1 MYDVIS
7 HNEFGDEGWTSRKNQ
22 AETKLRFANIIE
34 RLIGIH
40 PQRDNK
46 GGFKNIDFSKIFLA

>member
-46 GGFKNIDFSKIFLA
+46 GGFKKILIF